1 MARILSIT
9 TSRADVGILAPV
21 WSALAA
27 EPGLDLQVLMTGMHV
42 LDNGSVAY
50 AMLPEGVEAH
60 LGGADLAGEADSAA
74 AAMAEIARFAGETYA
89 KLHPDVVLVVGDR
102 LDMLPAATAT
112 LPFNLPIA
120 HLHGGEITEGAV
132 DDRIRHAVTK
142 LSHLHFVA
150 SDAAAGRVGAMGEEA
165 WRIHQVGAPS
175 LDGLLIAPVLSQDDF
190 LKDAGLADI
199 EGNLDALRLVTVH
212 PETNARDP
220 LAPLVAVLDALDAC
234 PEMTLFTCPNT
245 DPGGAESRR
254 LIHDFVEARPWAGLR
269 DTLGPTVYANALRRA
284 ALMIGNSSSGL
295 IEACV
300 FGLPVLNLGERQKG
314 RERGANVI
322 DVPNE
327 SAAIAAALKKLGSR
341 PERVTA
347 ASPYGDG
354 KAAGRIADVL
364 RALPAIETL
373 LRKWDI
379 LPVCG
384 ADGEGAEIGS
394 GRRANMYGSSS

>member
-21 WSALAA
+21 WRALAA

-42 LDNGSVAY
+42 LDDGSVAY

-89 KLHPDVVLVVGDR
+89 KLQPDVVLLVGDR
-102 LDMLPAATAT
+102 LDMLPAASAT

-150 SDAAAGRVGAMGEEA
+150 SDAAARRVAAMGEEA

-175 LDGLLIAPVLSQDDF
+175 LDGLLIAPDLSQDDF
-190 LKDAGLADI
+190 LVDAGLSDV
-199 EGNLDALRLVTVH
+199 EGNPDALRLMTVH

-220 LAPLVAVLDALDAC
+220 LAPLVAVLDALDGC

-254 LIHDFVEARPWAGLR
+254 LIHDFVEARPWAG
-269 DTLGPTVYANALRRA
+269 
-284 ALMIGNSSSGL
+284 
-295 IEACV
+295 
-300 FGLPVLNLGERQKG
+300 
-314 RERGANVI
+314 
-322 DVPNE
+322 
-327 SAAIAAALKKLGSR
+327 
-341 PERVTA
+341 
-347 ASPYGDG
+347 
-354 KAAGRIADVL
+354 
-364 RALPAIETL
+364 
-373 LRKWDI
+373 
-379 LPVCG
+379 
-384 ADGEGAEIGS
+384 
-394 GRRANMYGSSS
+394 